1 MTERLLDPGA
11 GCPTLAVEGIKLL
24 ALPAHQMLLLPLAGC
39 GLRERE
45 RKEEEEGGSAAD
57 GPDLGHRPS
66 QLPPPQYSYVPCL
79 IFIFLWW
86 VSYTYRL
93 VSRKITNIPI
103 FDLKKLK

>member
-1 MTERLLDPGA
+1 LSPVTERLLDPGA

-66 QLPPPQYSYVPCL
+66 QLPPPELGGRGGGGPACWESDEHFVMTAGPGPPGA
-79 IFIFLWW
+79 F
-86 VSYTYRL
+86 
-93 VSRKITNIPI
+93 KPP
-103 FDLKKLK
+103 